1 MKKGDSRVEAFQRM
15 KSVVLAMWE
24 DIHVHK
30 KETCDSIS
38 VALYSK
44 IYHVGAFRKEFVE
57 DILMCDVPPTDKQIE
72 MVRRKA
78 SDAVKDSKKRC
89 KVRNYKMHTKG
100 MEKKVC
106 TNCGRELPIIEF
118 YSKNGVAG
126 GQSHCKECVKAHGR
140 LRNGTTGVYR
150 EPVPILFSDLELM
163 DEAKKRGLLT
173 TDLAIQ
179 ILKDNGIKG
188 ELHQTMTYTL

>member
-1 MKKGDSRVEAFQRM
+1 MKKGDSRVGAFQRM

-44 IYHVGAFRKEFVE
+44 IYHVGAFRKEFVA
-57 DILMCDVPPTDKQIE
+57 DILMCDLPPTDKQIE

-100 MEKKVC
+100 MEKKIC
-106 TNCGRELPIIEF
+106 TNC
-118 YSKNGVAG
+118 
-126 GQSHCKECVKAHGR
+126 
-140 LRNGTTGVYR
+140 GTTGVYK
-150 EPVPILFSDLELM
+150 EPVPMPIDLFSDLELM

-188 ELHQTMTYTL
+188 ELHQTKTYTL